1 MHKLRMKTLVVSCSL
16 ALAGGCA
23 LLDRTSQS
31 QRAVVPVS
39 NVTHSAAVT
48 DPNYQIGRSHQG
60 RIRYDAAIA
69 AYRKS
74 LEANPSNAE
83 AHNALGVIY
92 AIQGKH
98 EQAVIELKAALA
110 LAPTAAHIHNNLGYA
125 YLLEGRNADALA
137 ALNVAAGLDPNNE
150 RSRENIKI
158 AQTRLGHEAPNRPHA
173 SVATAVGAEVIKSP
187 RTDKD
192 GGHSA
197 ARLLSV
203 APNIY
208 ELRQES
214 SVQVKPSVPLATQ
227 TAPET
232 VKLEVANGNG
242 VTGLAKRTSSS
253 LQRKGY
259 AAARLTNQMPY
270 TQRTTEIQYRQGQE
284 NQAKRLNA
292 LLSAP
297 AKLVESSRLS
307 PRVGVRLV
315 LGRDVVQRS
324 LFTETESPR
333 FGTIATASARL
344 QLNEASSPAL
354 SISVGGSR

>member
-1 MHKLRMKTLVVSCSL
+1 MPKFRMKILAVSCGL

-23 LLDRTSQS
+23 LLDRASQP

-48 DPNYQIGRSHQG
+48 DANYQIGRSYQG
-60 RIRYDAAIA
+60 RIQYDAAIA

-74 LEANPSNAE
+74 LEANPGNAE

-92 AIQGKH
+92 ANQGKH
-98 EQAVIELKAALA
+98 EQAIIELKAALA

-125 YLLEGRNADALA
+125 YLLQGRNADALA
-137 ALNVAAGLDPNNE
+137 ALNVASGLDPNNE
-150 RSRENIKI
+150 RARENIKI
-158 AQTRLGHEAPNRPHA
+158 AQQRLGVEAPNRPTA
-173 SVATAVGAEVIKSP
+173 PVATAVGAEVKAP
-187 RTDKD
+187 PTNKD
-192 GGHSA
+192 DGHST
-197 ARLLSV
+197 ARLLTV

-214 SVQVKPSVPLATQ
+214 SVQVKPGVPLATQTTQ

-259 AAARLTNQMPY
+259 AAARLTNQLPY
-270 TQRTTEIQYRQGQE
+270 TQKITEIQYRQGQE

-297 AKLVESSRLS
+297 AKLVESSQLS

-315 LGRDVVQRS
+315 LGRDAVQRS
-324 LFTETESPR
+324 LFAETENPQFS
-333 FGTIATASARL
+333 IAKL
-344 QLNEASSPAL
+344 
-354 SISVGGSR
+354 